1 MIPSATYRLQLT
13 PAFGFDRARE
23 ILQYLRRLGVS
34 TLYLSPILKARAGS
48 THGYDV
54 VDVHELNPELGGE
67 AGFDGLLQELKRL
80 ELGLLLDIVPNHM
93 AFSGENKMLV
103 DVLENGPDSRFFEF
117 FDVQWNHPVESMR
130 GRLLAP
136 FLGSFY
142 GTCLEKGEIVL
153 GYDEQGLHV
162 RYYNLCLPLR
172 MDSYTRVLS
181 LRQRELRK
189 QLGRDDPDYLKF
201 LGVLYVLGHLPPG
214 GAQIQERYDQ
224 IAFAKAMLWELY
236 EANPIIRSFMEE
248 NIRSYNGQAGVSESF
263 DALDGLLKEQ
273 YFRLSFWKVGTEELN
288 YRRFF
293 NLNELITLRVEQEKV
308 LNHVHALIYDM
319 SNRVDDPGLRVDH
332 VDGLYDPLSY
342 LRRLREHFP
351 DSYLVVEKILA
362 FGEQLPSSWPVQGT
376 TGYDFLNMANGLYC
390 NRRNRLKL
398 SKIYRRFCGAD
409 LSFPVLLEQKKRLI
423 AEKHMAGDIDNLAD
437 LLKRLAGRYRY
448 GSDFT
453 LYGFR
458 KALAELMAVFPVYRS
473 YTSPQECSESDRQR
487 VSEAIRRAKAN
498 LPDFVHELE
507 FMEKIFSLSFEED
520 LDPEEQRRWFAFIQR
535 FQQFTGPLM
544 AKGMEDT
551 ALYVYNRLLSL
562 NEVGGNPDKFGVS
575 VIEFHHFNKKRAASW
590 PHAMNATSTHDTKR
604 GEDIR
609 ARLQVLS
616 ELPLEWEHQVGIWSR
631 MNRRLKRKTEAG
643 EVPDGNDEYFLYQ
656 TLLGAFPF
664 GEDLPEFAER
674 MGRYLIKA
682 VREAKVHTA
691 WLAPDSTYEQAF
703 LDFLAALLQEG
714 SPFLDQFLPFQ
725 RRIAWYGMLNS
736 LSQVLLKATSP
747 GVPDF
752 YQGSELWDL
761 NLVDPDNRR
770 PVDFELRSALLRP
783 IEGAEG
789 GASRVIADL
798 FSRFEDGAVKL
809 FLIYKILQARKAHGE
824 LFSRGSYMP
833 LETTGRRRNNLVTFA
848 RKHGRRWAAAVAPHS
863 CTELCEP
870 GSLPVGED
878 VWEDTRV
885 KLPKGAG
892 VWENV
897 ITGARLEASASVSA
911 ARLFDSFP
919 GALVVGGD

>member
-1 MIPSATYRLQLT
+1 M
-13 PAFGFDRARE
+13 G
-23 ILQYLRRLGVS
+23 
-34 TLYLSPILKARAGS
+34 K
-48 THGYDV
+48 
-54 VDVHELNPELGGE
+54 
-67 AGFDGLLQELKRL
+67 
-80 ELGLLLDIVPNHM
+80 
-93 AFSGENKMLV
+93 
-103 DVLENGPDSRFFEF
+103 
-117 FDVQWNHPVESMR
+117 
-130 GRLLAP
+130 
-136 FLGSFY
+136 
-142 GTCLEKGEIVL
+142 
-153 GYDEQGLHV
+153 
-162 RYYNLCLPLR
+162 
-172 MDSYTRVLS
+172 
-181 LRQRELRK
+181 
-189 QLGRDDPDYLKF
+189 
-201 LGVLYVLGHLPPG
+201 
-214 GAQIQERYDQ
+214 
-224 IAFAKAMLWELY
+224 
-236 EANPIIRSFMEE
+236 
-248 NIRSYNGQAGVSESF
+248 
-263 DALDGLLKEQ
+263 
-273 YFRLSFWKVGTEELN
+273 
-288 YRRFF
+288 
-293 NLNELITLRVEQEKV
+293 RVED
-308 LNHVHALIYDM
+308 L
-319 SNRVDDPGLRVDH
+319 GLRVDH

-362 FGEQLPSSWPVQGT
+362 FGEALPSSWPVEGT
-376 TGYDFLNMANGLYC
+376 TGYDFLNMVNGLYC
-390 NRRNRLKL
+390 ARRNRLKL
-398 SKIYRRFCGAD
+398 SKIYRRFYGAD
-409 LSFPVLLEQKKRLI
+409 LSFPSLLDQKKRLI

-473 YTSPQECSESDRQR
+473 YISPEECSESDRQK

-498 LPDFVHELE
+498 LPDFIHELE

-520 LDPEEQRRWFAFIQR
+520 LDPEEQRRWYAFIQR

-551 ALYVYNRLLSL
+551 ALYIYNRLLSL

-590 PHAMNATSTHDTKR
+590 PLAMNATSTHDTKR
-604 GEDIR
+604 GEDVR

-616 ELPLEWEHQVGIWSR
+616 ELPLEWERQVGAWSR
-631 MNRRLKRKTEAG
+631 MNRRLKSKTKAG

-664 GEDLPEFAER
+664 GEELPQFTQR
-674 MGRYLIKA
+674 MSSYLIKA

-703 LDFLAALLQEG
+703 LAFLAALLQEG

-770 PVDFELRSALLRP
+770 AVDFELRSALLGR

-789 GASRVIADL
+789 DAAGLIADL

-809 FLIYKILQARKAHGE
+809 FLIYKVLQARKAHRE

-833 LETTGRRRNNLVTFA
+833 LETTGRRRNNLVAFA
-848 RKHGRRWAAAVAPHS
+848 RKRGRRRAVAAAPRF

-870 GSLPVGED
+870 GDLPVGEN
-878 VWEDTRV
+878 VWEDTGV

-897 ITGARLEASASVSA
+897 ITGRHMEASERVPA

-919 GALVVGGD
+919 GALVVGAEQE